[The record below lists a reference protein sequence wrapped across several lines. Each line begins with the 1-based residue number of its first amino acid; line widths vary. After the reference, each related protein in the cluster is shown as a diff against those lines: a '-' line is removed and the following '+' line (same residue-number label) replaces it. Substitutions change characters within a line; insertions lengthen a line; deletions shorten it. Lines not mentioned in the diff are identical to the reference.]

1 MLTAHIAPPL
11 GSSHTAHSDGYR
23 SPWWQEALGEAGN
36 SDSRP
41 FPQGPEG
48 WVQKEKQLIPG
59 KWQMLENLTFLGP
72 KTSRSGSWL
81 SLLKKEIPF
90 HSMTYLAFPYC
101 PYWAL
106 GNYTEVCH
114 SHVFPSRSLHILPGH
129 NLIWDAM
136 WAQYH
141 YHCSPNPMH
150 HVLWSVKFFQFI
162 SSFNFAMTL

>member
-1 MLTAHIAPPL
+1 MLTAHISLSL

-23 SPWWQEALGEAGN
+23 SPWWQEALGEAGD

-48 WVQKEKQLIPG
+48 WVPKEKQLIPG

-81 SLLKKEIPF
+81 RVFWRKKSHFIQWLTWRF
-90 HSMTYLAFPYC
+90 HT
-101 PYWAL
+101 AL
-106 GNYTEVCH
+106 IEPWGTTQKCH

-150 HVLWSVKFFQFI
+150 HVLWSVKFF
-162 SSFNFAMTL
+162 